1 MHIRRLFP
9 LLLIAVSLATLAWP
23 KSGVARPTPESFA
36 DLVERLS
43 PAVVNIST
51 SQKIKGNAGGSIPGF
66 PFMLPPGQEEQFRDF
81 FERFGM
87 PDGEHGMPVEREVQ
101 SLGSGFVIDSAG
113 YIVTN
118 NHVIQNA
125 EQITVIFQNDTKLE
139 ADVVGR
145 DPKTDIALL
154 KVESSRPLPY
164 VTFGDSDQTRVGD
177 WVLAIGNPFGLGG
190 TVTAGIISA
199 RARNINAGPFD
210 DFLQTDAA
218 INRGNSGGPMFNMNG
233 EVVGISTAI
242 FSPTGGNIGIGFATP
257 SELAK
262 PVLEQLR
269 QFGRTHRG
277 WLGVKIQQVTDEIAE
292 SVGLE
297 TARGALVLE
306 VNEGSPAAESGLKTG
321 DIVLSFNGQPI
332 KEMRHLPRLV
342 AETKIGSQVEVVV
355 WRDSRERRFT
365 VKLGE
370 LDETEEASQKNKK
383 RSAPKDM
390 KGEQFLGMRLRTLD
404 DTLASQL
411 GLKEVRAGVVIVS
424 VDRGGAAVKRGVRR
438 LDIIVGVNQTAVKTV
453 QEFRAAIKEAADA
466 GREYALVRV
475 ARGKSES
482 YITLP
487 TSSKVKE

>member
-1 MHIRRLFP
+1 MTFSARLRT
-9 LLLIAVSLATLAWP
+9 LLVLIVCAILQP
-23 KSGVARPTPESFA
+23 GVAAQARSAPDSFA
-36 DLVERLS
+36 DLVERLN

-51 SQKIKGNAGGSIPGF
+51 SQKIKGGAPGAV
-66 PFMLPPGQEEQFRDF
+66 PGLPLMVPPGQEEQFRDF
-81 FERFGM
+81 LERFGM
-87 PDGEHGMPVEREVQ
+87 PQGGEGAEPADREVQ

-125 EQITVIFQNDTKLE
+125 EQITVIFQDDTKLE
-139 ADVVGR
+139 AELVGR

-154 KVESSRPLPY
+154 KVTSDKALPF
-164 VTFGDSDQTRVGD
+164 VTFGDSDQARVGD

-233 EVVGISTAI
+233 EVIGISTAI

-257 SELAK
+257 SALAK
-262 PVLEQLR
+262 PVLDQLR

-297 TARGALVLE
+297 TTGGALVLE
-306 VNEGSPAAESGLKTG
+306 VNKESPAAKAGVEAG
-321 DIVLSFNGQPI
+321 DIVLSFNGKPI

-342 AETKIGSQVEVVV
+342 AETKIGSDVEIVI
-355 WRDSRERRFT
+355 WRNNRKMTFA

-370 LDETEEASQKNKK
+370 LDETEEV
-383 RSAPKDM
+383 SAEPTGEQPAAPV
-390 KGEQFLGMRLRTLD
+390 KGEKYLGMNLRDLNAK
-404 DTLASQL
+404 LAAELSL
-411 GLKEVRAGVVIVS
+411 GQNEGVLVLS
-424 VDRGGAAVKRGVRR
+424 VDRGGMAAKRGLRR
-438 LDIIVGVNQTAVKTV
+438 LDVIMGVNQVPVSTLKA
-453 QEFRAAIKEAADA
+453 FRMAIDHAREA
-466 GREYALVRV
+466 GREFALVRV
-475 ARGKSES
+475 ARGKTES
-482 YITLP
+482 YVTLP
-487 TSSKVKE
+487 TAMPAK